1 MLREECCNKKEE
13 GLELASEIKFG
24 TDGWRAVMCDAFTF
38 ANVRLVIQ
46 AIADHVIENDMG
58 DRGVLVGY
66 DARFLSPGFADVAA
80 EVLAANGIPTLI
92 TDRDTPTPVVA
103 FTVADRSLAG
113 AVMFTA
119 SHNPPEYN
127 GVKWIPHYAGPA
139 DPEITRDIEGHI
151 ARRAK
156 AESAPRKMPIAEAM
170 KSGIVKQHDPS
181 GKYISH
187 IQSLVDLSAIAKSRT
202 KIVCDPLFSTGR
214 GYIDRILKEAGCDV
228 ETIHAHRDPLFGG
241 GSPDPSE
248 GSLGDLREKV
258 VSSGADLGLA
268 TDGDADRFGAI
279 DSDGTYL
286 GANQIIPLLL
296 LHLVRTRKAQ
306 GAVVRTIAT
315 THLIDRIARAHGLD
329 VVETPVGFKYICQ
342 VMRERS
348 VIIGGEESG
357 GLSIGGHVPEKDG
370 ILANLLL
377 AEFRAVE
384 GRSLGESFSDAMRK
398 YGTSHTRR
406 VDVKFPDGAKRD
418 ALMRRL
424 MERPPIKVA
433 GRRVRDVSTVDGVR
447 FGLDGGDWFLVRA
460 SGTEPVVRFY
470 AEADSDERYFRP
482 SRRT

>member
-1 MLREECCNKKEE
+1 M
-13 GLELASEIKFG
+13 IKFG
-24 TDGWRAVMCDAFTF
+24 TDGWRG
-38 ANVRLVIQ
+38 I
-46 AIADHVIENDMG
+46 IADDFTVENVKKVSWAIGKHVLERFG
-58 DRGVLVGY
+58 PGAVVLVARDG
-66 DARFLSPGFADVAA
+66 RFLGERFVKVSSQ
-80 EVLAANGIPTLI
+80 VLSGMGLEPIVLEGPTA
-92 TDRDTPTPVVA
+92 TPVCA
-103 FTVADRSLAG
+103 FAVKHLNAKG
-113 AVMFTA
+113 AIMFTA

-181 GKYISH
+181 GKYMSH

-470 AEADSDERYFRP
+470 AEADSDEGI
-482 SRRT
+482 STLLGELNALLG

>member
-1 MLREECCNKKEE
+1 MKEE
-13 GLELASEIKFG
+13 GLELTSEIKFG

-46 AIADHVIENDMG
+46 AVADHVIENDMR

-66 DARFLSPGFADVAA
+66 DARFLSPGFANVAA
-80 EVLAANGIPTLI
+80 EVLAANKIPTLV
-92 TDRDTPTPVVA
+92 TDRDTPTPAVA
-103 FTVADRSLAG
+103 FTVADRGLAG

-139 DPEITRDIEGHI
+139 DPVITKEIEGHI
-151 ARRAK
+151 ARHAK
-156 AESAPRKMPIAEAM
+156 AELTPRTLPLAEAM
-170 KSGIVKQHDPS
+170 KSGIVKSIDPS
-181 GKYISH
+181 GRYMSH
-187 IQSLVDLSAIAKSRT
+187 IQSLVNLDTIVKSHI

-214 GYIDRILKEAGCDV
+214 GYTDRILKEAGCDV

-248 GSLGDLREKV
+248 GSLAELRETV
-258 VSSGADLGLA
+258 IRSGADLGLA
-268 TDGDADRFGAI
+268 TDGDADRFGAV

-286 GANQIIPLLL
+286 GANQTIPLLL
-296 LHLVRTRKAQ
+296 LHLLRAGKKQ

-315 THLIDRIARAHGLD
+315 THLIDRIARAHGID

-342 VMRERS
+342 VMRERN

-384 GRSLGESFSDAMRK
+384 GRSLCESLRDVMK
-398 YGTSHTRR
+398 EYGTSHTRR
-406 VDVKFPDGAKRD
+406 VDLEFSDGAKRD

-424 MERPPIKVA
+424 MEKPPMQVA

-470 AEADSDERYFRP
+470 AEADSDEGI
-482 SRRT
+482 SALLGELNALLG